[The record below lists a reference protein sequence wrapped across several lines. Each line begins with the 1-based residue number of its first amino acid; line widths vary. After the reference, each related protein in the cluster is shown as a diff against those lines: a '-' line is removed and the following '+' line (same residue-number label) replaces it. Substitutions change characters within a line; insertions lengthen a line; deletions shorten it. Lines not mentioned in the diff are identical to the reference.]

1 MIVTEARPDGSGHK
15 MARCLN
21 EAGIQ
26 VTIILDHAVA
36 YSISK
41 VRAATSQ
48 QQCRSRLLQVD
59 MVLVGAAGLVEN
71 GGILNRI
78 GTYEI
83 GLVAKAQ
90 GAPASLNATGG
101 SITAACLRHPSVRGC

>member
-1 MIVTEARPDGSGHK
+1 MQPPRSSNVGAAED
-15 MARCLN
+15 
-21 EAGIQ
+21 
-26 VTIILDHAVA
+26 
-36 YSISK
+36 
-41 VRAATSQ
+41 VR
-48 QQCRSRLLQVD
+48 QVD

-90 GAPASLNATGG
+90 GAPPA
-101 SITAACLRHPSVRGC
+101 